1 MTNAELL
8 DLLRKAREELADL
21 WAIVHC
27 PEHKRKACRECDGTI
42 DCIDAALAERQ
53 DSAKD
58 VVEPV
63 EMRWGWH
70 EVNSPN
76 RLAALLMDGTRV
88 ECRKAENN
96 GVMGWAWN
104 AMIQPVGFAPTLDEA
119 KSAAIAAAKGMK

>member
-1 MTNAELL
+1 MTNTELL
-8 DLLRKAREELADL
+8 DLLREARDELNNWHGADDL
-21 WAIVHC
+21 LLAH
-27 PEHKRKACRECDGTI
+27 
-42 DCIDAALAERQ
+42 IDAALAERQ

-119 KSAAIAAAKGMK
+119 KAAAIAAARGMK